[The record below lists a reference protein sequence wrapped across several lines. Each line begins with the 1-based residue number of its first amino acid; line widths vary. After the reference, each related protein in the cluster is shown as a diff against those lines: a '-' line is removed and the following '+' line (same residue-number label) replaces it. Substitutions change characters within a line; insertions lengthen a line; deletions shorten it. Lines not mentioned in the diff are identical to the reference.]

1 MKGEIMCFMT
11 SQTLNAVEVQQAQNL
26 CGCYSGSSNNLNVP
40 SDNAVILRYKSHADN
55 KSTAKNMN
63 IIIKLLFIST
73 AL

>member
-1 MKGEIMCFMT
+1 MCFMT
-11 SQTLNAVEVQQAQNL
+11 SQALNAVEVQQAQNL
-26 CGCYSGSSNNLNVP
+26 CGCYRGSFNKLNVH
-40 SDNAVILRYKSHADN
+40 SDNAVILRHKSHADK